1 MNNLDKI
8 IEKITEETKVRTSAI
23 AEKAQ
28 AEADAIIA
36 KAEEKARLERE
47 AVMAATE
54 KECDNIV
61 FRAESAAA
69 MRQREIL
76 LNAKVQKIEEIY
88 TKAENS
94 LYELNDAEYTRLLSR
109 LIAGAVSDRL
119 RAVADLTA
127 LYGETESAETP
138 VFEAILNTADKE
150 KFGLAAVDGALALLQ
165 ESGADLGD
173 VALSLSDTTAAI
185 RGGVILRYG
194 DIETNCSV
202 KALIASAKTKVD
214 ADVVKT
220 LFPA

>member
-8 IEKITEETKVRTSAI
+8 IEKITEETKIRTDAI
-23 AEKAQ
+23 REKAESD
-28 AEADAIIA
+28 AAAIIA
-36 KAEEKARLERE
+36 RAEEKARSDRE
-47 AVMAATE
+47 ALMAVTE
-54 KECDNIV
+54 KECENIV
-61 FRAESAAA
+61 SRAESAAA

-76 LNAKVQKIEEIY
+76 LDAKVKKIEEIY

-94 LYELNDAEYTRLLSR
+94 LYELSEADYTRFLSQ

-119 RAVADLTA
+119 RTVADLTA

-138 VFEAILNTADKE
+138 VFEAVLSSGDKE
-150 KFGLAAVDGALALLQ
+150 KYGAAAVEGALALLGA
-165 ESGADLGD
+165 SGINTGD
-173 VALSLSDTTAAI
+173 VALSLADDTASI

-202 KALIASAKTKVD
+202 KALIASAKAKVD
-214 ADVVKT
+214 ADVVKI